1 MNIRNF
7 KLYEIT
13 FLIISMLSIITVFLN
28 VADILKMPIQWQY
41 FFQSM
46 IFLSLG
52 IATIRKMKV
61 SAIIAIIAS
70 IVIISSIFL
79 F

>member
-7 KLYEIT
+7 TLYEIT

-28 VADILKMPIQWQY
+28 VADILKMPTQWQY
-41 FFQSM
+41 LFQAM

-52 IATIRKMKV
+52 ITTIRKMKV
-61 SAIIAIIAS
+61 SGIIAIIAS
-70 IVIISSIFL
+70 IIIISAIFSY
-79 F
+79 